1 MKKKKKLALA
11 SAVLLSALSQ
21 QAAACGID
29 PMLGEICIFGFN
41 FCPRGF
47 EAADGHLIAISQNT
61 ALFSLLGTTYGG
73 NGTTTFAV
81 PDLRGRAPIGAGQG
95 PGLSYIYQG
104 QVGGSETVTLTVAQ
118 LPAHIHTAQLNASS
132 ANGDTDVPASAVP
145 ARLPR
150 SRIYSSGTP
159 DATMKAGTVT
169 VAPTGGGQSV
179 PVRDPYLGMNYCIAV
194 QGIFPSR
201 N

>member
-21 QAAACGID
+21 QATACGSQ
-29 PMLGEICIFGFN
+29 PYLGEICIFGFN
-41 FCPRGF
+41 FCPVGF
-47 EAADGHLIAISQNT
+47 AQAAGQLMSISQNT
-61 ALFSLLGTTYGG
+61 ALFSLLGTYYGG
-73 NGTTTFAV
+73 NGTTTFAL
-81 PDLRGRAPIGAGQG
+81 PDLRGRAPVGSGQG
-95 PGLSYIYQG
+95 PGLSSIVPG

-118 LPAHIHTAQLNASS
+118 LPAHTHSAQLNVAS
-132 ANGDTDVPASAVP
+132 ANGDTDVAASAVP

-159 DATMKAGTVT
+159 DATMKTGTVT
-169 VAPTGGGQSV
+169 VGSTGGSQPVS
-179 PVRDPYLGMNYCIAV
+179 VRDPFLGLTYCIAI